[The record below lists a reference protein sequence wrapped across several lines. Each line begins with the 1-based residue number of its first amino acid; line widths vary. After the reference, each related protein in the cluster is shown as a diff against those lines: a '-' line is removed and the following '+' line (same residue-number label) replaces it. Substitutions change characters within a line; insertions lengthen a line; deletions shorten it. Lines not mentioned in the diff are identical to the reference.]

1 MAESLQ
7 SIFTGRWVIDRGS
20 AVPAYEQI
28 AQRATSLIESGRLHT
43 GDRLPAER
51 ELASWV
57 GVSRMTA
64 RAALAS
70 LAQRGLVERDVGRG
84 TFVAAMKLEHDL
96 GNFAGFTDMLRRQG
110 RAPNARIRSLGC
122 VPAPEAVARALE
134 IDPGAPVFRIERLRF
149 ADDQPIT
156 LEDSWV
162 PAQRF
167 ADLLDRD
174 LRGSLYELMRDV
186 YGSPPVR
193 AQEHLEAVLA
203 DPVQAE
209 ALEVCAGSP
218 LMLVTR
224 VARAA
229 DGAPVEFAHD
239 HHRGDRA
246 RFVVD
251 VATRFSA
258 PPLDPGL
265 RRTRR

>member
-7 SIFTGRWVIDRGS
+7 SIFAGRWVIDRES
-20 AVPAYEQI
+20 AMPAYEQI
-28 AQRATSLIESGRLHT
+28 AQRAISLIESGRLRT

-51 ELASWV
+51 DLARWV

-70 LAQRGLVERDVGRG
+70 LAQQGLVERDVGRG
-84 TFVAAMKLEHDL
+84 TFVAGTKLEHDL
-96 GNFAGFTDMLRRQG
+96 GNFGGFTDMLRRQG
-110 RAPNARIRSLGC
+110 RSANARIRSLGR
-122 VPAPEAVARALE
+122 VPASEAVAQALE
-134 IDPGAPVFRIERLRF
+134 IEPGARVFRVERLRF
-149 ADDQPIT
+149 ADERPIT
-156 LEDSWV
+156 LEDSWI
-162 PAQRF
+162 PAHRF

-209 ALEVCAGSP
+209 ALEVPAGSP

-229 DGAPVEFAHD
+229 DGVPVEFAHD

-251 VATRFSA
+251 VSTRISETRVSA
-258 PPLDPGL
+258 GL
-265 RRTRR
+265 RPARR